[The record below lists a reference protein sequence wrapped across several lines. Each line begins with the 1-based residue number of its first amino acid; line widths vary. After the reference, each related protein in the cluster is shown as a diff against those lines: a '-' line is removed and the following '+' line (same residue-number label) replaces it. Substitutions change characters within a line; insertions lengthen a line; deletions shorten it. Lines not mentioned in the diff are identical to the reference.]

1 MNIGFLGPKGTF
13 SEEALDVWIEKSGT
27 APEACTKI
35 AFPTIIDVIN
45 AVGSQID
52 MGIVPIENS
61 LEGSVNTTIDCLIH
75 EADAKIHAEVVL
87 PITQHLFAKEEI
99 PFDKIK
105 YVYSH
110 PQALYQCRKFLM
122 KNLPNAELK
131 EVSSTAEGARIAS
144 ESALPGVAAVG
155 GISLAKLYNL
165 KVIAN
170 NIQDGKNN
178 MTRFYVLSDKDAE
191 PTGND
196 KTTIVFS
203 TANRP
208 GSLFACLK
216 IFADKNLN
224 LTKIES
230 RPSRRVLGE
239 YIFFIE
245 VEGHRRIEPLKS
257 AIEELKRI
265 SGFCKILG
273 SYPKMCLTLSN

>member
-1 MNIGFLGPKGTF
+1 MRIGFLGPKGTF
-13 SEEALDVWIEKSGT
+13 SEEASDIWIEKSGLC
-27 APEACTKI
+27 PGSCTKT

-61 LEGSVNTTIDCLIH
+61 LEGSVNITIDCLIH
-75 EADAKIHAEVVL
+75 ESDAKIKGEVVL

-99 PFDKIK
+99 QFDQIK

-122 KNLPNAELK
+122 KNLPGAELR

-144 ESALPGVAAVG
+144 EAVLPGTAAIG
-155 GISLAKLYNL
+155 GISLSKLYGL
-165 KVIAN
+165 KVIAS

-216 IFADKNLN
+216 VFADKNLN

-230 RPSRRVLGE
+230 RPSKRVLGE

-257 AIEELKRI
+257 AIEELEGI
-265 SGFCKILG
+265 SGFCKVLG
-273 SYPKMCLTLSN
+273 SYPKMCLTLSD